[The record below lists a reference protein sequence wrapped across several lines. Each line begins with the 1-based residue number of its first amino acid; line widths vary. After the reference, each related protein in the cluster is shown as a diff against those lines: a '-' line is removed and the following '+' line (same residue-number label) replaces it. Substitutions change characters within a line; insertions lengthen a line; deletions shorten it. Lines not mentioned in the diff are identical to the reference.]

1 MSDVS
6 ELRYG
11 VHSLSREIRAHRR
24 PGPLTETQYLVLGSL
39 DRGGPATPAELG
51 DGLHVRAQTLTPALN
66 ALAGAGLVRRR
77 RDDADRR
84 RQYVE
89 LTDEGRTVIAED
101 RAVRNAWLEAAMSE
115 RLTDLE
121 RGVLLLAGPV
131 LAKLADG

>member
-6 ELRYG
+6 DLRYG

-24 PGPLTETQYLVLGSL
+24 PGPLTETQYLILGSL

-51 DGLHVRAQTLTPALN
+51 EAHHVRAQTLTPALN
-66 ALAGAGLVRRR
+66 ALADAGLVRRR

-89 LTDEGRTVIAED
+89 LTDAGRAVIEED
-101 RAVRNAWLEAAMSE
+101 REIRNAWLATAMAD

>member
-51 DGLHVRAQTLTPALN
+51 EAHHVRAQTLTPALN
-66 ALAGAGLVRRR
+66 ALADAGLVRRR
-77 RDDADRR
+77 RDEADRR

-89 LTDEGRTVIAED
+89 LTAEGRAVIAED
-101 RAVRNAWLEAAMSE
+101 RAVRNAWLETAMAE

>member
-6 ELRYG
+6 NLRYG
-11 VHSLSREIRAHRR
+11 VHSLRREIRAHRR
-24 PGPLTETQYLVLGSL
+24 PGPLTETQYLILGSL

-51 DGLHVRAQTLTPALN
+51 EAHHVRAQTLTPALN
-66 ALAGAGLVRRR
+66 ALAEAGLVHRR
-77 RDDADRR
+77 RDEADRR

-89 LTDEGRTVIAED
+89 LTEQGRAVIEED
-101 RAVRNAWLEAAMSE
+101 REIRNDWLRAAMAE

>member
-6 ELRYG
+6 DLRYG

-24 PGPLTETQYLVLGSL
+24 PGALTETQYLVLGSL

-51 DGLHVRAQTLTPALN
+51 EAHHVRSQTLTPALN
-66 ALAGAGLVRRR
+66 ALADAGLVRRR
-77 RDDADRR
+77 RDETDRR

-89 LTDEGRTVIAED
+89 LTAAGRAVIEED
-101 RAVRNAWLEAAMSE
+101 REIRNAWLETAMAE

>member
-39 DRGGPATPAELG
+39 DRGGPATPVELG
-51 DGLHVRAQTLTPALN
+51 EAHHVRAQTLTPALN
-66 ALAGAGLVRRR
+66 ALADAGLVRRR
-77 RDDADRR
+77 RDEEDRR

-89 LTDEGRTVIAED
+89 LTDEGRAVIAED
-101 RAVRNAWLEAAMSE
+101 RAVRNAWLQAAMAE

>member
-24 PGPLTETQYLVLGSL
+24 PGPLTETQYLILGSL

-51 DGLHVRAQTLTPALN
+51 EAHHVRAQTLTPALN
-66 ALAGAGLVRRR
+66 ALSDAGLVRRR
-77 RDDADRR
+77 RDEADRR

-89 LTDEGRTVIAED
+89 LTDAGRAVIEED
-101 RAVRNAWLEAAMSE
+101 RAIRNAWLASAMAE

-121 RGVLLLAGPV
+121 RDLLLLAGPV